1 MKKIS
6 IKREQSQAGLS
17 FAEREKFRPQVKN
30 KLLLLLALLLTAAT
44 GAWADGTYTIKF
56 EANGNSKT
64 VENVTLPHTFSCDYS
79 GENGEL
85 DQIIKQL
92 YGLSGGCCAINSLG
106 ASGNS
111 NVTAGLNGQ
120 NQFITIS
127 APFEGN
133 ATVTGMYF
141 DANYSDFNY
150 SLTISCPGYDP
161 NAGGYSVTLKDGV
174 KDADKW
180 TVKVGE
186 GQALALPVAVLSSTN
201 INKNRVVV
209 WLLRVLLMIIRT
221 LPTLIIAKFASL
233 IFGLG
238 TYAGTMAII
247 VFTFGIVAKMMYE
260 SIETIDMGA
269 FEATESFGAN
279 KFQSF
284 WSACMPQILPTYL
297 SYCLYSLEMNIRA
310 AAILGYVGAGGLG
323 ILINE
328 FIGWRDY
335 ESLGAVLL
343 ALFVVVLIIENTSQ
357 YLRKKLS

>member
-1 MKKIS
+1 MNKRNSESAPVKPALFDRIFKPRTITLSNGHTVQQPVPRGPFIATLVVAVVLISARMTGFDFRILVERGNQLGYILGRIFHPDWSYFRGFWVEADRANTMKLM
-6 IKREQSQAGLS
+6 G
-17 FAEREKFRPQVKN
+17 
-30 KLLLLLALLLTAAT
+30 ALT
-44 GAWADGTYTIKF
+44 DTIKMSIMGSF
-56 EANGNSKT
+56 
-64 VENVTLPHTFSCDYS
+64 
-79 GENGEL
+79 
-85 DQIIKQL
+85 I
-92 YGLSGGCCAINSLG
+92 G
-106 ASGNS
+106 A
-111 NVTAGLNGQ
+111 T
-120 NQFITIS
+120 
-127 APFEGN
+127 
-133 ATVTGMYF
+133 
-141 DANYSDFNY
+141 
-150 SLTISCPGYDP
+150 
-161 NAGGYSVTLKDGV
+161 
-174 KDADKW
+174 
-180 TVKVGE
+180 
-186 GQALALPVAVLSSTN
+186 LALPVAVLSSTN
-201 INKNRVVV
+201 INKNRFVV
-209 WLLRVLLMIIRT
+209 WALRILLMIIRT

-328 FIGWRDY
+328 VIGWRDY

-343 ALFVVVLIIENTSQ
+343 ALFVVVFIIENTSET
-357 YLRKKLS
+357 LRKKLS